1 LSAGQHSTPEPL
13 PRAALVS
20 GVVALA
26 LGIAALLVGTSE
38 VLLAVFI
45 AAIVVT
51 WALGEIARSRGPVA
65 SHRPMAHSA

>member
-1 LSAGQHSTPEPL
+1 M

-51 WALGEIARSRGPVA
+51 WALGEIAHARRPVA
-65 SHRPMAHSA
+65 SDRSVARVA